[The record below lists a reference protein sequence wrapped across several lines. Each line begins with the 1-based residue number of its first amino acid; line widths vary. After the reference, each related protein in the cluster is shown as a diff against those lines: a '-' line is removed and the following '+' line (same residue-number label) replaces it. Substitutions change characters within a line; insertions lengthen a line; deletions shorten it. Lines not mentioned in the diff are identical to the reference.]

1 MLLPGR
7 MKKKEINMDDSSPT
21 MGFLIG
27 NREIGDDC
35 PVFIVMEVA
44 QAHDGSLGTAHA
56 FIDVAAE
63 AGVDAVKFQTHIAEA
78 ESTKREKFRVKFS
91 YQDVTRFAYW
101 KRMEFSENQWVT
113 LADHARESGLIF
125 LSSPFSLEAVELLD
139 RIGMPAWKVGSGEVG
154 NTLLIDEMIKTGKP
168 ILLSSGMSSWEEL
181 DKAVEMIQSAGVPLM
196 VYQCTSRYP
205 CKPEE
210 VGLGLIKIMQ
220 DRYKI
225 PVGLSDHS
233 GTIYPG
239 IAAVALGAASVEV
252 HVTLSRYAF
261 GPDVSASV
269 TPEELKQM
277 VEGIHMVEA
286 SLSLTLDKNE
296 LASQMGDMK
305 KIFSRSVVTR
315 KALSRG
321 AVLSFENL
329 TLKKPGGGIP
339 PSGLASLIGRK
350 VKHDIDRDTFIS
362 KEDLEDG

>member
-1 MLLPGR
+1 
-7 MKKKEINMDDSSPT
+7 MKKNKINIDDPSSA
-21 MGFLIG
+21 MRFLIG
-27 NREIGDDC
+27 DQEVGYGC

-44 QAHDGSLGTAHA
+44 QAHDGSLGMAHA

-78 ESTKREKFRVKFS
+78 ESTLEEPFRVKFS
-91 YQDVTRFAYW
+91 VQDKTRYDYW
-101 KRMEFSENQWVT
+101 KRMEFTAEQWRG
-113 LADHARESGLIF
+113 LADHVREKGLEF
-125 LSSPFSLEAVELLD
+125 LSSPFSFEAVELLD
-139 RIGMPAWKVGSGEVG
+139 QIGMPAWKVGSGEVG

-181 DKAVEMIQSAGVPLM
+181 DQAVEMIQSAGVPLM

-205 CKPEE
+205 CKPED

-220 DRYKI
+220 DRYKT

-252 HVTLSRYAF
+252 HITLSRYAF

-277 VEGIHMVEA
+277 VKGIRMVEA
-286 SLSLTLDKNE
+286 SLSSNLDKNE
-296 LASQMGDMK
+296 LALKMGDLK
-305 KIFSRSVVTR
+305 TVFGRSVVTR

-321 AVLSFENL
+321 AVLSLENL
-329 TLKKPGGGIP
+329 ILKKPGGGIP

-362 KEDLEDG
+362 KEDLEDD